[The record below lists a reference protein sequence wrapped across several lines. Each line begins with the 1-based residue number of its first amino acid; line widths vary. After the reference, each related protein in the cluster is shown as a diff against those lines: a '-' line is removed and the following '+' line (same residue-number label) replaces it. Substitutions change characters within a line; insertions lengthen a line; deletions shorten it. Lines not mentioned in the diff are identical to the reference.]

1 MYVDAYVTDKQ
12 LSVLY
17 DLYSDCQYHVSFD
30 CVCVIIDKLSS
41 YTNVR

>member
-17 DLYSDCQYHVSFD
+17 DLYSDCQYDLTVY
-30 CVCVIIDKLSS
+30 VLL
-41 YTNVR
+41 